1 MSENIAPKPFVISQ
15 LEEALEERQ
24 NNDRRKINQ
33 PLKEGETER
42 RQHDRRSSAAEAAKN
57 NIH

>member
-24 NNDRRKINQ
+24 NSDRRKTEK
-33 PLKEGETER
+33 PLKEGEVDR
-42 RQHDRRSSAAEAAKN
+42 RVQDRRSTASESAQAN
-57 NIH
+57 LH